1 MVRLEVKPVRH
12 ALHLFDVNLSGND
25 VVAER
30 RISRDALR
38 IIIREFRRTGR
49 IQVGNAE
56 ANFPVMAERIRA
68 CEMAEAVM
76 REEIL

>member
-1 MVRLEVKPVRH
+1 MVRLEVKPIRH
-12 ALHLFDVNLSGND
+12 SRHLFDVTLSGD
-25 VVAER
+25 DIVGER

-38 IIIREFRRTGR
+38 IIIREFRRTGLIR
-49 IQVGNAE
+49 VGNAE
-56 ANFPVMAERIRA
+56 ANFPVMAERARA